1 MLGCNCVSVCG
12 YLSVNALQT
21 VQCTANCT
29 MFYLLK
35 GLLYSVQFVCVYL
48 VVSIESIFAD
58 ILFTCVYFSG

>member
-21 VQCTANCT
+21 VT